1 MLPLDIAH
9 PLPRAEA
16 APECVLAHCSPARRG
31 LFVFLAKPSR
41 AVDPLAG
48 RGTGR
53 VDAASC
59 KRVGRPRGFSHET
72 ESLPRSS
79 VRLRRDHDERL
90 LRLDLQHTALL
101 GAVQLSRRGEA
112 EPVADARRRDWW
124 NGTWWTRSGRAATC
138 GRCATGNG
146 GCTRPKPPRKS
157 SIVTTRTVGGVETF
171 SVNQLRTWEQV
182 FTDVTG
188 SADDSEERNRAV
200 AACSSRRGSMA
211 RSSKK
216 TLCCEVVEQR
226 AAVGSPCAARDIHL
240 KLRHCVYR

>member
-59 KRVGRPRGFSHET
+59 KRVGRPHGFSLEAACGCVGIMT
-72 ESLPRSS
+72 NGCCAWICSIQLFLVRSS
-79 VRLRRDHDERL
+79 SADVVKLSLWRTRDGETGG
-90 LRLDLQHTALL
+90 TAH
-101 GAVQLSRRGEA
+101 GGRVQA
-112 EPVADARRRDWW
+112 EQQRAADARPETVGVHGPNRHESRR
-124 NGTWWTRSGRAATC
+124 SS
-138 GRCATGNG
+138 
-146 GCTRPKPPRKS
+146 PPG
-157 SIVTTRTVGGVETF
+157 TVGGVETF

-216 TLCCEVVEQR
+216 TWCCEVVEQR
-226 AAVGSPCAARDIHL
+226 AAVGSPYAARDRHL
-240 KLRHCVYR
+240 KL

>member
-101 GAVQLSRRGEA
+101 GAVQLSRRGDA

-157 SIVTTRTVGGVETF
+157 SIVTTRYGWGRGDLQRESAEDVGAGAHGRYRQRRRQRGAQ
-171 SVNQLRTWEQV
+171 SCCGRV
-182 FTDVTG
+182 FVSTG
-188 SADDSEERNRAV
+188 IDGAV
-200 AACSSRRGSMA
+200 V
-211 RSSKK
+211 KK
-216 TLCCEVVEQR
+216 DMVL
-226 AAVGSPCAARDIHL
+226 
-240 KLRHCVYR
+240 